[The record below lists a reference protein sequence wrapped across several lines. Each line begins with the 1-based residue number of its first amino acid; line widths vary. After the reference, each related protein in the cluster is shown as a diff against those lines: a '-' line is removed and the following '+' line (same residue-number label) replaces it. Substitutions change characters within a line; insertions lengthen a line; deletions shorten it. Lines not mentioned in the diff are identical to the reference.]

1 MRLRA
6 FSEKQRKAL
15 TWWCDPACRD
25 YEGILCDGA
34 VRSGKTMCL
43 SLGFFCWA
51 MACFHGQ
58 QFALCGRSVGAVRRN
73 LLAPLRG
80 ELEALGFQIRERV
93 SQNRLE
99 VSSGGRENRFY
110 LFGGK
115 DESSAGAIQG
125 ITLAGALL
133 DEVALMPR
141 SFVEQAVARCSVE
154 GARIWMSC
162 NPEGP
167 GHWFYRE
174 WVRRAEEKKL
184 SYLHFTMADNPSLS
198 PQTRERYERAF
209 RGTFYRRYV
218 LGEWTAAQGLVYG
231 FFDRSYVRPAPEGP
245 FRAWRISCDYGTV
258 NPASFGLWGEK
269 DGTWYR
275 VKEHY
280 YDSRRTGRQ
289 KTDREQVEDLERL
302 AGGREIQKTIVDPS
316 AASFI
321 EALRREGWRV
331 EKARNDVL
339 PGIQTTA
346 ELLKSGKI
354 VICEGCV
361 DILREF
367 ELYCWDERAGRDRVK
382 KENDHAMDD
391 MRYFAV
397 DLAREGR
404 GGAAAAGFVERGR
417 F

>member
-1 MRLRA
+1 MQLRA

-51 MACFHGQ
+51 MARFHGQ

-154 GARIWMSC
+154 GTS
-162 NPEGP
+162 
-167 GHWFYRE
+167 
-174 WVRRAEEKKL
+174 
-184 SYLHFTMADNPSLS
+184 
-198 PQTRERYERAF
+198 
-209 RGTFYRRYV
+209 
-218 LGEWTAAQGLVYG
+218 
-231 FFDRSYVRPAPEGP
+231 
-245 FRAWRISCDYGTV
+245 
-258 NPASFGLWGEK
+258 
-269 DGTWYR
+269 
-275 VKEHY
+275 
-280 YDSRRTGRQ
+280 
-289 KTDREQVEDLERL
+289 
-302 AGGREIQKTIVDPS
+302 EI
-316 AASFI
+316 
-321 EALRREGWRV
+321 
-331 EKARNDVL
+331 
-339 PGIQTTA
+339 
-346 ELLKSGKI
+346 
-354 VICEGCV
+354 
-361 DILREF
+361 
-367 ELYCWDERAGRDRVK
+367 
-382 KENDHAMDD
+382 
-391 MRYFAV
+391 
-397 DLAREGR
+397 
-404 GGAAAAGFVERGR
+404 
-417 F
+417 